1 MRTTPAAL
9 GAAALTLALAA
20 CGAPSEQAAESGGEG
35 DVLRVGVSPVPHG
48 DILAFIEENLAEEA
62 GLNLEIEEISDYNIP
77 NTALVEGELDANY
90 FQHRAFL
97 DEWVANGPDAE
108 LTYLTDV
115 HIERLGLYSDSVES
129 IDDLPDGAEIAV
141 PNDPANLARA
151 LGILEAEGLV
161 TVDPEAGA
169 SATENDIVDNPRDIT
184 VTPLEAAQL
193 PRSISDVDAAVV
205 NGNYAIETDLPEQ
218 SNVLAWEPEGDDYV
232 QSYANGLVTL
242 AENAEDE
249 RVQLLAE
256 LLHDERVLEFIQESW
271 QGVVLA
277 VDAEGDIVG
286 TAADDAAESP
296 EASPEASS
304 DDAAEESPEAGADQE

>member
-1 MRTTPAAL
+1 MRTTPAVL

-115 HIERLGLYSDSVES
+115 HIERLGLYSESVES
-129 IDDLPDGAEIAV
+129 VDDLPEGAEIAV

-205 NGNYAIETDLPEQ
+205 NGNYAIETDLPEE
-218 SNVLAWEPEGDDYV
+218 SNVLAWEPEGEDYV
-232 QSYANGLVTL
+232 ESYANGLVTL

-249 RVQLLAE
+249 RIQLLAE

-277 VDAEGDIVG
+277 VDAEGNIVE
-286 TAADDAAESP
+286 TAADDASES
-296 EASPEASS
+296 A
-304 DDAAEESPEAGADQE
+304 DDGAGESTEESADDGADQE

>member
-62 GLNLEIEEISDYNIP
+62 GLNLEIEEISDYNVP

-97 DEWVANGPDAE
+97 NEWTANGPDAE

-115 HIERLGLYSDSVES
+115 HIERLGLYSESVES

-161 TVDPEAGA
+161 TVDPEAGE
-169 SATENDIVDNPRDIT
+169 SATEKDIVDNPRDIT

-232 QSYANGLVTL
+232 ESYANGLVTL

-249 RVQLLAE
+249 RIQLLAE

-277 VDAEGDIVG
+277 VDAEGDIVE
-286 TAADDAAESP
+286 TAAGDDASESP
-296 EASPEASS
+296 EASA
-304 DDAAEESPEAGADQE
+304 DDATESPEADQE

>member
-62 GLNLEIEEISDYNIP
+62 GLNLEIEEISDYNVP

-97 DEWVANGPDAE
+97 NEWTANGPDAE

-115 HIERLGLYSDSVES
+115 HIERLGLYSESVES

-161 TVDPEAGA
+161 TVDPEAGE
-169 SATENDIVDNPRDIT
+169 SATERDIVDNPRDIT

-232 QSYANGLVTL
+232 ESYANGLVTL

-249 RVQLLAE
+249 RIQLLAE

-277 VDAEGDIVG
+277 VDAEGDIVE
-286 TAADDAAESP
+286 TAAGDDADAAESP
-296 EASPEASS
+296 DDSA
-304 DDAAEESPEAGADQE
+304 DDATESPEADQE

>member
-62 GLNLEIEEISDYNIP
+62 GLNLEIEEISDYNVP

-97 DEWVANGPDAE
+97 NEWTANGPDAE

-115 HIERLGLYSDSVES
+115 HIERLGLYSESVES

-161 TVDPEAGA
+161 TVDPEAGE
-169 SATENDIVDNPRDIT
+169 SATEKDIVDNPRDIT

-232 QSYANGLVTL
+232 ESYANGLVTL

-249 RVQLLAE
+249 RIQLLAE

-277 VDAEGDIVG
+277 VDAEGDIVE
-286 TAADDAAESP
+286 TAAGDDAAESP
-296 EASPEASS
+296 EASADDSA
-304 DDAAEESPEAGADQE
+304 DDATESPEADQE

>member
-20 CGAPSEQAAESGGEG
+20 CGAPSEQAAESGGEE

-97 DEWVANGPDAE
+97 NEWTANGPDAE

-115 HIERLGLYSDSVES
+115 HIERLGLYSESVES

-161 TVDPEAGA
+161 TVDPEAGE
-169 SATENDIVDNPRDIT
+169 SATEKDIVDNPRDIT

-205 NGNYAIETDLPEQ
+205 NGNYAIEVDLPEQ

-232 QSYANGLVTL
+232 ESYANGLVTL

-249 RVQLLAE
+249 RIQLLAE

-277 VDAEGDIVG
+277 VDAEGNIVE

-296 EASPEASS
+296 EASA
-304 DDAAEESPEAGADQE
+304 DDAAEESPEADQE

>member
-1 MRTTPAAL
+1 MRTTPAVL

-48 DILAFIEENLAEEA
+48 DILAFIDENLAEEA
-62 GLNLEIEEISDYNIP
+62 GLNLEIEEISDYNVP

-115 HIERLGLYSDSVES
+115 HIERLGLYSESVES

-161 TVDPEAGA
+161 TVDPDAGA

-193 PRSISDVDAAVV
+193 PRSIADVDAAVV
-205 NGNYAIETDLPEQ
+205 NGNYAIEADLPEQ
-218 SNVLAWEPEGDDYV
+218 SNVLAWEPEGEDYV
-232 QSYANGLVTL
+232 ESYANGLVTL

-256 LLHDERVLEFIQESW
+256 LLHDERVLEFVQESW

-277 VDAEGDIVG
+277 VDAEGNIVE
-286 TAADDAAESP
+286 TAAGA
-296 EASPEASS
+296 
-304 DDAAEESPEAGADQE
+304 DDAAEESAGDSADQE